1 MCLRPVHFLLPV
13 VPVVP
18 GGGAAAGQGTGNG
31 PVPPPGRQAVRRLRG
46 AVHARLQPGQIL
58 PGMCAESPPAAKGR
72 VRAPEKGTAWT
83 IRGQK
88 TLVNQGFFRGCRW
101 GPDRFILWPP
111 KRPSK
116 GVQTPE
122 ITPKEEPMSDNRKYY
137 YLKLKENF
145 YNSETMVILES
156 MQDGLLYSNLLLKM
170 YLMSLKS
177 GGILMLNDRL
187 PHTPQTIA
195 TFTRHQVG
203 TVERALKVF
212 LEFGLVEILTDGAY
226 YMADIQLLIGQSSTE
241 GERKKKERMRLKRQK
256 LLPSGGADICPPYS
270 RGDICPPE
278 NRDKR
283 LDIRDKSIENR
294 ESESARAYGRYQNV
308 FLTDEELADLQAS
321 FPTVWGQYIEKLSE
335 YIASTGKR
343 YQSHAA
349 TIRRWASEDARK
361 AAPPTRNRD
370 YSVKEDETV

>member
-1 MCLRPVHFLLPV
+1 
-13 VPVVP
+13 
-18 GGGAAAGQGTGNG
+18 
-31 PVPPPGRQAVRRLRG
+31 
-46 AVHARLQPGQIL
+46 
-58 PGMCAESPPAAKGR
+58 
-72 VRAPEKGTAWT
+72 
-83 IRGQK
+83 
-88 TLVNQGFFRGCRW
+88 
-101 GPDRFILWPP
+101 
-111 KRPSK
+111 
-116 GVQTPE
+116 
-122 ITPKEEPMSDNRKYY
+122 MSDNRKYY

-177 GGILMLNDRL
+177 GGILMLNDHL

-278 NRDKR
+278 IRDKR

-308 FLTDEELADLQAS
+308 FLTDEELADLTSLWHPPFCGVSGRYTATTAALCGS
-321 FPTVWGQYIEKLSE
+321 CSTKPSTTAKTWMPTTPIMMQSRLPGRAVITKRPSNPENGQ
-335 YIASTGKR
+335 
-343 YQSHAA
+343 
-349 TIRRWASEDARK
+349 W
-361 AAPPTRNRD
+361 
-370 YSVKEDETV
+370 